1 MAMTWTDAVVKFAN
15 AIKVAENS
23 PPEWN
28 NPGSLTGADKGTF
41 QVAGF
46 GNAERVWKF
55 VYAEDGWNALCIKVN
70 RILSGRS
77 LVYPLAMTIA
87 EFGVKYSGSQDGNEG
102 RNVAAELGVPETMS
116 LGEWV
121 AANPLGG

>member
-1 MAMTWTDAVVKFAN
+1 MAMTWPDAVVKFAN

-28 NPGSLTGADKGTF
+28 NPLSLTGADKGSFRVLGT
-41 QVAGF
+41 A
-46 GNAERVWKF
+46 NAEGVWKF
-55 VYAEDGWNALCIKVN
+55 ATYEDGWNAGCTKVY
-70 RILSGRS
+70 RFLSGRS
-77 LVYPLAMTIA
+77 LVYHLAMTIA
-87 EFGVKYSGSQDGNEG
+87 EFGVTYSHSQDGNEG

-121 AANPLGG
+121 AANPLGD